1 MFGLL
6 NESGQEIDQCRV
18 RPEKLAGLIK
28 LVGEGVININTGKA
42 VLAEM
47 FASGQSADDIVKAKG
62 LAQVSDES
70 AIASA
75 IDKVLADNPDQV
87 KAYLGGKE
95 TVAKWFFGQVMRG
108 MGGKSNPAVVQRVL
122 EERLEELKKGSMD

>member
-1 MFGLL
+1 
-6 NESGQEIDQCRV
+6 
-18 RPEKLAGLIK
+18 
-28 LVGEGVININTGKA
+28 
-42 VLAEM
+42 M
-47 FASGQSADDIVKAKG
+47 FATGQSADDIVKAKG

-95 TVAKWFFGQVMRG
+95 TVAKWFVGQVMRG
-108 MGGKSNPAVVQRVL
+108 MGGKSNPGMVQRVL
-122 EERLEELKKGSMD
+122 EEKLAGVKRGATD

>member
-1 MFGLL
+1 MTGFYHG
-6 NESGQEIDQCRV
+6 SI
-18 RPEKLAGLIK
+18 
-28 LVGEGVININTGKA
+28 GKA

-62 LAQVSDES
+62 LAQVSDED

-75 IDKVLADNPDQV
+75 IDKVLTDNPDQV

-108 MGGKSNPAVVQRVL
+108 MGGKSNPGVVQRVL
-122 EERLEELKKGSMD
+122 EEKLNPLKRVNP